1 MDTFRKWLNKPKADD
16 KSILARFYHADRALT
31 AVASELDSFDGRAEP
46 ERCSRLVGRLRQGQ
60 DKVLAITHQIMDELL
75 SDDRAPRAFRAKF
88 PEEVLQESLAG
99 QLWFGAEC
107 LAAGSSILNREAES
121 TEMRPLAKAVTKSL
135 DNVRNLLREQCL
147 RNNTPNSPTLNLNI
161 NDVATETLCESLK
174 IFDRLFAE
182 FEFRYVSAM
191 VPVKSK
197 QEHEMQEMICVLFSE
212 TVQRALKI
220 SLLDQEQVDSFDPA
234 LMFSIP
240 RLAIITG
247 LVIYDKGPLNMNMP
261 AEQLSE
267 MFRPFRTLL
276 IKIRDLLRTLNKGEL
291 YQLEKLLCTNEDI
304 HLKCDFNCDD
314 EKLMRSEEELVI
326 NDCYNKEKL
335 PSFYSVVN
343 EDESESEWHSS
354 EEDRDDVVAS
364 TAEKEENTDLV
375 TSDCT
380 SGYLIPN
387 TNFGNLLQP
396 NDAPLTDS
404 FISSDD
410 EFTVRPAQIQN
421 CVSNSEAPTASESQP
436 DGQRRDGD
444 SGIGTENTSLD
455 RTPDSETQKVE
466 NEAASVGLSERYT
479 ENWEELHR
487 QKIESQPSCSRSTSG
502 SCAEDQSQKTSTS
515 QPQLEEHITTVK
527 KHKVNSSGARTSRT
541 QKTSRRNVAPAAST
555 SAPAAGNYLR
565 RCVVYPSPGL
575 RTRCGE
581 STSSSSSGDT
591 SSSQSDGDSHE
602 IALALRAAGRMKFKS
617 VENLLHRLFVC
628 IAGVADQLQTNFA
641 SDLRQILRS
650 VFLMNE
656 SPPPKEEIIPNVQ
669 DKPKDANDL
678 FEFRASESDVVVQTN
693 GGSNQSIYS
702 AEEVNPEL
710 DSVFETTQD
719 AQTPTARSSSE
730 EIDTNVLARTN
741 AERSHS
747 LGESPS
753 DSSTSSSTSR
763 RSNSIQDQPLL
774 PTADIV
780 SPKRINV
787 IVSDEN
793 GSNMRHSGSCSA
805 GNSPISVPRTR
816 SYSSNEHLSTSNA
829 NSNRPER
836 PPRWIPDEEA
846 PRCMAC
852 SAVFT
857 AFRRR
862 HHCRCCGKVF
872 CGMCSNSSA
881 PLPKFGLTKA
891 VRVCRTCFVR
901 EVGTV

>member
-75 SDDRAPRAFRAKF
+75 GDDRDPRAFRAKF

-121 TEMRPLAKAVTKSL
+121 TEMRPLAKAVTRSL

-220 SLLDQEQVDSFDPA
+220 GLLDQEQVDSFDPA

-247 LVIYDKGPLNMNMP
+247 LVIYDKGPLNMTMP

-276 IKIRDLLRTLNKGEL
+276 IKIRDLLRTLNKSEL

-314 EKLMRSEEELVI
+314 EKLIRGDEELVI
-326 NDCYNKEKL
+326 SDCCSKEKL

-343 EDESESEWHSS
+343 EDESGSEWHSS
-354 EEDRDDVVAS
+354 EEDREDVVGS
-364 TAEKEENTDLV
+364 VVVKEDNGDL
-375 TSDCT
+375 
-380 SGYLIPN
+380 
-387 TNFGNLLQP
+387 P

-410 EFTVRPAQIQN
+410 EFTVRAAQTQDVDN
-421 CVSNSEAPTASESQP
+421 KPEATSTSDRQ
-436 DGQRRDGD
+436 D

-466 NEAASVGLSERYT
+466 SEAASMPLTERYS
-479 ENWEELHR
+479 ENWEELQR
-487 QKIESQPSCSRSTSG
+487 KKEEQQPSCSRSTSG
-502 SCAEDQSQKTSTS
+502 SSGEDKVQTAGTS
-515 QPQLEEHITTVK
+515 QCQEALHISTTK
-527 KHKVNSSGARTSRT
+527 KHKVNNSGARSSRS
-541 QKTSRRNVAPAAST
+541 QRTSRRTVTTTAST
-555 SAPAAGNYLR
+555 SAPATGNYLR

-575 RTRCGE
+575 RARCDN
-581 STSSSSSGDT
+581 TSSSSSGDT

-602 IALALRAAGRMKFKS
+602 ITLALRAAGRMKFKS

-656 SPPPKEEIIPNVQ
+656 SPPPKEEIILNVQ
-669 DKPKDANDL
+669 EKPKDANDL

-710 DSVFETTQD
+710 DSVFETARESQGT
-719 AQTPTARSSSE
+719 TARSASE
-730 EIDTNVLARTN
+730 EIDTNMLTRTN
-741 AERSHS
+741 VERSHS

-753 DSSTSSSTSR
+753 DSSTSSAASR
-763 RSNSIQDQPLL
+763 HSHSMTESEVPL
-774 PTADIV
+774 PSGGGIV
-780 SPKRINV
+780 SPRRINV
-787 IVSDEN
+787 IVGDDN
-793 GSNMRHSGSCSA
+793 GTSVRHGGSCSA
-805 GNSPISVPRTR
+805 GNSPVSLPRTR
-816 SYSSNEHLSTSNA
+816 SYSSSDHLPNGDTM
-829 NSNRPER
+829 RTER

-872 CGMCSNSSA
+872 CGVCSNSSA

-891 VRVCRTCFVR
+891 VRVCRACFVR

>member
-220 SLLDQEQVDSFDPA
+220 GLLDQEQVDSFDPA

-247 LVIYDKGPLNMNMP
+247 LVIYDRGPLNMNMP

-276 IKIRDLLRTLNKGEL
+276 IKIRDLLRTLNKSEL

-304 HLKCDFNCDD
+304 HLKCDFNCD
-314 EKLMRSEEELVI
+314 EKLIRGDEELVI
-326 NDCYNKEKL
+326 SDCCSKENL
-335 PSFYSVVN
+335 TSFYPVVN
-343 EDESESEWHSS
+343 EDESGSEWHSS

-364 TAEKEENTDLV
+364 VVAKEDNGDLV
-375 TSDCT
+375 TTDCT

-410 EFTVRPAQIQN
+410 EFAVRPPQRECA
-421 CVSNSEAPTASESQP
+421 ESKPGDGAAAVQ

-466 NEAASVGLSERYT
+466 GGTASMPLTEKYS
-479 ENWEELHR
+479 ENWDALERNKE
-487 QKIESQPSCSRSTSG
+487 QQQQQQPSCSRSTSG
-502 SCAEDQSQKTSTS
+502 DERGQVAGTS
-515 QPQLEEHITTVK
+515 QPQSQQHISTTK
-527 KHKVNSSGARTSRT
+527 KQKVNTNGARSSRTQRTSRRT
-541 QKTSRRNVAPAAST
+541 ATSGAST
-555 SAPAAGNYLR
+555 SAPATGNYLR

-575 RTRCGE
+575 RARCNDT
-581 STSSSSSGDT
+581 TSSSSSGDT

-602 IALALRAAGRMKFKS
+602 ITLALRAAGRMKFKS

-669 DKPKDANDL
+669 EKPKDASDL

-702 AEEVNPEL
+702 AEEVNPES
-710 DSVFETTQD
+710 DSVFEAPRETQGS
-719 AQTPTARSSSE
+719 PRSASE
-730 EIDTNVLARTN
+730 EIETNAVSRTNV
-741 AERSHS
+741 ERSHS

-753 DSSTSSSTSR
+753 DSSTSSAASR
-763 RSNSIQDQPLL
+763 RSNSIQEQHSL
-774 PTADIV
+774 PSAGIV

-793 GSNMRHSGSCSA
+793 GSGVRHGGSCSA
-805 GNSPISVPRTR
+805 GNSPVSVPRTR
-816 SYSSNEHLSTSNA
+816 SYSSSEHLPVTNGGHQA
-829 NSNRPER
+829 RPER

-872 CGMCSNSSA
+872 CGVCSNSSA

-891 VRVCRTCFVR
+891 VRVCRACFVR